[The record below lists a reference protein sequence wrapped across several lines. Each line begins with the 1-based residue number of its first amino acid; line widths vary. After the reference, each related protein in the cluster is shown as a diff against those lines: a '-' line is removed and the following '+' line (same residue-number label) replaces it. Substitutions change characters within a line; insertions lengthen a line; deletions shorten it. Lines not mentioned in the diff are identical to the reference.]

1 MGRSWVVVEN
11 DHYFRNRPEPVN
23 FDGRVSLFRSRR
35 GCPAQTV
42 SSVADLY
49 KFDPETRS
57 WVFVDQLFANSRF
70 MYCPSSF
77 RFENA

>member
-1 MGRSWVVVEN
+1 MPSP
-11 DHYFRNRPEPVN
+11 D
-23 FDGRVSLFRSRR
+23 
-35 GCPAQTV
+35 V